1 MEALCYCRERR
12 TAGKLSGYTVFTPD
26 FPKILCGVGATY
38 VILTEL
44 RRLTPLLY
52 PGLCVWARRARLKQ
66 QRWRERC
73 SSHSWLSVIFL
84 GLDST
89 THHPI
94 SFKPY
99 EFTAEPCT
107 RLDWDIRRQ
116 QRGRAASHRHPD
128 HPRTSP
134 LSTIRPLS
142 FRPLPLARL
151 IFLITNSHNQSTCV
165 MFHAALAITLALL
178 APAVRAQGD
187 LSAANNVT
195 DLEGTWSSNVAIST
209 GGVGAT
215 LQLSCRS
222 REERGWGGCRCIS
235 PPDSSW
241 GDQGSSRGHLP
252 WPSYALSAKESNLR
266 AIARR

>member
-1 MEALCYCRERR
+1 MLVAFLALRH
-12 TAGKLSGYTVFTPD
+12 
-26 FPKILCGVGATY
+26 FP
-38 VILTEL
+38 
-44 RRLTPLLY
+44 R
-52 PGLCVWARRARLKQ
+52 
-66 QRWRERC
+66 
-73 SSHSWLSVIFL
+73 
-84 GLDST
+84 
-89 THHPI
+89 
-94 SFKPY
+94 
-99 EFTAEPCT
+99 T
-107 RLDWDIRRQ
+107 RLNYSSSNLLQNHTNSPLSLAHVSIDIRRQ

-252 WPSYALSAKESNLR
+252 CPSYALSAKESNLR